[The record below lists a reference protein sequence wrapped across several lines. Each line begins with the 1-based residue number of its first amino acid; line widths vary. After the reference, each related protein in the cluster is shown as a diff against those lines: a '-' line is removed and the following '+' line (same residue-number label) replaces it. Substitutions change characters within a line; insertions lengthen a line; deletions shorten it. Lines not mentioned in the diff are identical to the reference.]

1 MRKRSQQVHS
11 SFSPLYWLCFDL
23 GTWIFRLSLCNLQVR
38 CPCNSFFHC
47 HTMHTGKEPRSHIL
61 PSL

>member
-1 MRKRSQQVHS
+1 
-11 SFSPLYWLCFDL
+11 
-23 GTWIFRLSLCNLQVR
+23 VR